1 MEPLSIG
8 ILVVVLLIIAEVVLM
23 LIKLKVDKGL
33 LLMPVIGVICATI
46 AFVLSENREFLAS
59 FLEDPIHQD
68 VVIYVLLVV
77 GILFGVFGIVVW
89 FKGEKEAKKIA
100 SAAKAIDSAVA
111 GIDSDIRGS
120 EMEIEHFDDEMDAI
134 KTKMTDYESKDKEV

>member
-8 ILVVVLLIIAEVVLM
+8 ILVVVLLIIVEVVLM

-46 AFVLSENREFLAS
+46 AFVLNEYRDKILAS
-59 FLEDPIHQD
+59 LSESAAL
-68 VVIYVLLVV
+68 VVIYVLLAV

-89 FKGEKEAKKIA
+89 LKGEKAAKKIA

>member
-8 ILVVVLLIIAEVVLM
+8 ILVVILLIIVEVVLM

-46 AFVLSENREFLAS
+46 AFVLNEYRDKILAS
-59 FLEDPIHQD
+59 LSESAAL
-68 VVIYVLLVV
+68 VVIYVLLAV

-89 FKGEKEAKKIA
+89 LKGEKEAKKIA
-100 SAAKAIDSAVA
+100 SAAKGIDSAVA